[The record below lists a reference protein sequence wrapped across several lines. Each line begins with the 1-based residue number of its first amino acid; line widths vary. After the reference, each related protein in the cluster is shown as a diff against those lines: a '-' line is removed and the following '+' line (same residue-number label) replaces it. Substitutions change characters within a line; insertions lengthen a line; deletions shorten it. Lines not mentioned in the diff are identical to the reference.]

1 MKHVTALTSTPGAAT
16 TGSTSSGFLRAAKL
30 LSRDCVSAA
39 PHVTAAGGATVQFWI
54 FTGARCVVRGLVVQ
68 PAPFPCIQTSTQLP
82 IPNDSLILPLS
93 RSRTGSAPRYESGNL
108 YEGSRSPSQFH
119 IMASV
124 CACWATVCARVLGYF
139 ARVLVYVPH
148 FFRGRKKNTL
158 NPKKKARWQIFWDVV
173 QVQRFKH

>member
-1 MKHVTALTSTPGAAT
+1 MKHVTALTSTPGAAN

-119 IMASV
+119 IMARFIRAS
-124 CACWATVCARVLGYF
+124 CQ
-139 ARVLVYVPH
+139 LVA
-148 FFRGRKKNTL
+148 N
-158 NPKKKARWQIFWDVV
+158 
-173 QVQRFKH
+173 